1 MQGGADAAVTSI
13 HKTLGGM
20 SGTALLNV
28 GKNSRLD
35 PSRVKQ
41 QHMMMAV
48 GNGDAVSPF
57 ILADL
62 EGCIESFSKDG
73 ESLIS
78 NALRNAQT
86 IKDALGKLQKVK
98 IADFAETYPDI
109 KLIDPLKMTFK
120 VEGYTGAQLW
130 DVLESKFK
138 IRNFLALLAIK
149 ASRCCGTN
157 KCGRTLENHDP
168 GPITIQSAS
177 VIAAMD
183 SMRADGF
190 SGCNRRDSNR
200 PLAVATWTCP
210 LTINRPVELVNVA
223 SISSGS

>member
-86 IKDALGKLQKVK
+86 IKHALGKLQKVK

-138 IRNFLALLAIK
+138 INIEKTTKRAAM
-149 ASRCCGTN
+149 
-157 KCGRTLENHDP
+157 
-168 GPITIQSAS
+168 ITIHAHINQGDVDAL
-177 VIAAMD
+177 INAME
-183 SMRADGF
+183 
-190 SGCNRRDSNR
+190 
-200 PLAVATWTCP
+200 
-210 LTINRPVELVNVA
+210 ELN
-223 SISSGS
+223 

>member
-78 NALRNAQT
+78 NALRTAQT

-138 IRNFLALLAIK
+138 INI
-149 ASRCCGTN
+149 
-157 KCGRTLENHDP
+157 ENTTKRAAM
-168 GPITIQSAS
+168 ITIHAHINQGDVDAL
-177 VIAAMD
+177 INAME
-183 SMRADGF
+183 
-190 SGCNRRDSNR
+190 
-200 PLAVATWTCP
+200 
-210 LTINRPVELVNVA
+210 ELN
-223 SISSGS
+223 